1 MAYISKIKLQDT
13 TYEIIADK
21 NTEKKVLAT
30 QEYVDGRFDQILDGV
45 TEEELNT
52 FKELSDALNDD
63 ENFATAVN
71 NELAKKTVTT
81 LKKWTSSDI

>member
-1 MAYISKIKLQDT
+1 MANISKIKLPNGNI
-13 TYEIIADK
+13 YNIVDK
-21 NTEKKVLAT
+21 TSGYATEA
-30 QEYVDGRFDQILDGV
+30 YVDDRFDQILDGV

-71 NELAKKTVTT
+71 NELAKKSSTIVRS
-81 LKKWTSSDI
+81 WTSTDV